1 MSAGGQPYQLMPGTG
16 ETASDGKTAENG
28 EFTLTNGQ
36 TAKFTVLA
44 GRNYRIT
51 ERDGDGYYVSVR
63 EFGGGAGE
71 DTLFD
76 PENPPSAVLKNPSD
90 GKSYSCTFTNT
101 RSSFFLPET
110 GGAGTDHLRRK
121 GAGMML
127 ASLFVLIGCFTG
139 GLSGRRRRK
148 EDVKQSRFL

>member
-1 MSAGGQPYQLMPGTG
+1 M
-16 ETASDGKTAENG
+16 
-28 EFTLTNGQ
+28 
-36 TAKFTVLA
+36 
-44 GRNYRIT
+44 
-51 ERDGDGYYVSVR
+51 SVR

-148 EDVKQSRFL
+148 EDVKQRRFL